1 MLSRR
6 NKVSVIAIISA
17 LLVAGGTLR
26 TACAQKVAVPKPQNR
41 LALGEDQVKQLLLL
55 METNPQGKVS
65 KQEYMKFMEA
75 EFERLDKEKKGELDV
90 KEVAHVNLTAS
101 RYTGK

>member
-6 NKVSVIAIISA
+6 KKVTIVAITSA
-17 LLVAGGTLR
+17 VLVAGGTFG
-26 TACAQKVAVPKPQNR
+26 TASAQKASVPKPQNK
-41 LALGEDQVKQLLLL
+41 LALGEEQVKQLLLL
-55 METNPQGKVS
+55 METSPQGKVS

-90 KEVAHVNLTAS
+90 KEVAHANLTAS